1 MGAGD
6 SRLCLIPFSVFW
18 GGHMEQGFGDRYVGF
33 LTRAFLG
40 GLIVASTGLYSR
52 PVQAEIPK
60 EIHQAC
66 LKASDYQGCIK
77 ANMNKPVSD
86 STNSGQMMNGA
97 KDRFGLPMLDPGRF
111 KGPVSDSYGGEFY
124 LDLKSIRALKNSGNY
139 GRYFAWEMVYRA
151 IANPVAPTAGYQMQT
166 SGGSTN
172 CQGSAYGSFGGAY
185 GSSNCY
191 STPPTSVF
199 IPGMAGFAGGPR
211 QILMT
216 YVIDCIDQTYQV
228 NKKGRWVALGSGE
241 YNLTSKLA
249 VAICSSKANGELPRG
264 EEI

>member
-1 MGAGD
+1 MPI
-6 SRLCLIPFSVFW
+6 SIFL
-18 GGHMEQGFGDRYVGF
+18 GGHGGQVFRGRYVGF

-40 GLIVASTGLYSR
+40 GLIVASTGLCSR

-77 ANMNKPVSD
+77 ANMDKPVSEPA
-86 STNSGQMMNGA
+86 NSGQVMGGA
-97 KDRFGLPMLDPGRF
+97 KDRFGLPMLDPVRF
-111 KGPVSDSYGGEFY
+111 KGPILASDGGDFY
-124 LDLKSIRALKNSGNY
+124 IDYKSFRALKNGGDY
-139 GRYFAWEMVYRA
+139 GRYFAWEMIYRW
-151 IANPVAPTAGYQMQT
+151 IDDPVAPTSGYQMQT

-172 CQGSAYGSFGGAY
+172 CYGSAYGSLGSAY

-199 IPGMAGFAGGPR
+199 IPGMAGYSGGAR
-211 QILMT
+211 QSPVT

-228 NKKGRWVALGSGE
+228 NKKGRWVALGGHAFISKIAALVCSGKVDRE
-241 YNLTSKLA
+241 LA
-249 VAICSSKANGELPRG
+249 KG